1 VRSLRYF
8 ISWGLVFMVL
18 NVITFVIAATQMWLL
33 SPRLCLVVLALSP
46 PLVYGAVRFNRRLHR
61 VYWQV
66 QQEVGELTTV
76 VEEATAG
83 VRVVKAFGRED
94 QQARRLEVEA
104 SSILDQNLEAA
115 RIRAFYVPL
124 LAILPQLCLAAILW
138 YGGRLVIDG
147 QVTLGA
153 LVAFNS
159 YLLLLAWPLQGLG
172 MLFGFAQRA
181 AASAER
187 VFEVLD
193 QPPAI
198 ADRPGAT
205 PLPNPAKG
213 SGEPQGGAPVHREGS
228 GEPQGGAP
236 VGLELAEALFAAF
249 SDPAGYRLFDDARP
263 ALEALAGRGLRLGV
277 VSNFE
282 PWLEDVLALEGV
294 DHLFAAVAISGKLG
308 VAKPDPEI
316 FLAAL
321 AEAGA
326 DPAATVHV
334 GDQPANDV
342 AAARAVG
349 ITPVLIDR
357 FARHPGP
364 DGVHRVEDLLGLVR
378 LLNGHG
384 SG

>member
-1 VRSLRYF
+1 MSRLPPIPDPLDCVLFDAGDTLLAPAPSFQGRFVAVVAAHGLPLEEAAVDAAIAEAVRAAE
-8 ISWGLVFMVL
+8 WPADW
-18 NVITFVIAATQMWLL
+18 TDPATQRSFWVGFY
-33 SPRLCLVVLALSP
+33 RQVLAAL
-46 PLVYGAVRFNRRLHR
+46 GH
-61 VYWQV
+61 
-66 QQEVGELTTV
+66 
-76 VEEATAG
+76 EE
-83 VRVVKAFGRED
+83 
-94 QQARRLEVEA
+94 
-104 SSILDQNLEAA
+104 
-115 RIRAFYVPL
+115 
-124 LAILPQLCLAAILW
+124 
-138 YGGRLVIDG
+138 
-147 QVTLGA
+147 
-153 LVAFNS
+153 
-159 YLLLLAWPLQGLG
+159 G
-172 MLFGFAQRA
+172 M
-181 AASAER
+181 
-187 VFEVLD
+187 
-193 QPPAI
+193 
-198 ADRPGAT
+198 
-205 PLPNPAKG
+205 
-213 SGEPQGGAPVHREGS
+213 EGS
-228 GEPQGGAP
+228 GEPQGGALGDREGSGESQGGAQGNWEGSGELQGGAQ

-263 ALEALAGRGLRLGV
+263 ALEALAGRGLKLGV

-321 AEAGA
+321 TEAGA

-334 GDQPANDV
+334 GDQPGNDV

-357 FARHPGP
+357 FARHPDP

>member
-1 VRSLRYF
+1 MSRLPPIPDPLHCVLFDAGDTLLAPAPSFQGRFVAVAAAHGLPLEEAAVDAAIAEAVRAAE
-8 ISWGLVFMVL
+8 WPADW
-18 NVITFVIAATQMWLL
+18 TDPATQRSFWVGFY
-33 SPRLCLVVLALSP
+33 RQVLA
-46 PLVYGAVRFNRRLHR
+46 A
-61 VYWQV
+61 
-66 QQEVGELTTV
+66 
-76 VEEATAG
+76 
-83 VRVVKAFGRED
+83 
-94 QQARRLEVEA
+94 
-104 SSILDQNLEAA
+104 
-115 RIRAFYVPL
+115 
-124 LAILPQLCLAAILW
+124 
-138 YGGRLVIDG
+138 
-147 QVTLGA
+147 LGHEG
-153 LVAFNS
+153 
-159 YLLLLAWPLQGLG
+159 P
-172 MLFGFAQRA
+172 
-181 AASAER
+181 
-187 VFEVLD
+187 
-193 QPPAI
+193 
-198 ADRPGAT
+198 
-205 PLPNPAKG
+205 
-213 SGEPQGGAPVHREGS
+213 EGS

>member
-1 VRSLRYF
+1 MSRLPPIPDPLHCVLFDAGDTLLAPAPSFQGRFVAVAAAHGLPLEEAAVDAAIAEAVRAAE
-8 ISWGLVFMVL
+8 WPADW
-18 NVITFVIAATQMWLL
+18 TDPATQRSFWVGFY
-33 SPRLCLVVLALSP
+33 RQVLA
-46 PLVYGAVRFNRRLHR
+46 A
-61 VYWQV
+61 
-66 QQEVGELTTV
+66 
-76 VEEATAG
+76 
-83 VRVVKAFGRED
+83 
-94 QQARRLEVEA
+94 
-104 SSILDQNLEAA
+104 
-115 RIRAFYVPL
+115 
-124 LAILPQLCLAAILW
+124 
-138 YGGRLVIDG
+138 
-147 QVTLGA
+147 LGHE
-153 LVAFNS
+153 
-159 YLLLLAWPLQGLG
+159 G
-172 MLFGFAQRA
+172 M
-181 AASAER
+181 
-187 VFEVLD
+187 
-193 QPPAI
+193 
-198 ADRPGAT
+198 
-205 PLPNPAKG
+205 
-213 SGEPQGGAPVHREGS
+213 EGS
-228 GEPQGGAP
+228 GEPLGGAP

>member
-1 VRSLRYF
+1 MSRLPPIPQPLECVLFDAGDTLLAPAPSFQGRFVAVAAAHGLPLEEAAVDAAIAEAVRAAE
-8 ISWGLVFMVL
+8 WPADW
-18 NVITFVIAATQMWLL
+18 TDPATQRSFWVGFY
-33 SPRLCLVVLALSP
+33 RQVLA
-46 PLVYGAVRFNRRLHR
+46 A
-61 VYWQV
+61 
-66 QQEVGELTTV
+66 
-76 VEEATAG
+76 
-83 VRVVKAFGRED
+83 
-94 QQARRLEVEA
+94 
-104 SSILDQNLEAA
+104 
-115 RIRAFYVPL
+115 
-124 LAILPQLCLAAILW
+124 
-138 YGGRLVIDG
+138 
-147 QVTLGA
+147 LGHE
-153 LVAFNS
+153 
-159 YLLLLAWPLQGLG
+159 G
-172 MLFGFAQRA
+172 M
-181 AASAER
+181 
-187 VFEVLD
+187 
-193 QPPAI
+193 
-198 ADRPGAT
+198 
-205 PLPNPAKG
+205 
-213 SGEPQGGAPVHREGS
+213 EGS

-263 ALEALAGRGLRLGV
+263 ALEALAGRGLKLGV

-357 FARHPGP
+357 FARHPDP
-364 DGVHRVEDLLGLVR
+364 DGAHRVEDLLGLVR

>member
-1 VRSLRYF
+1 MSRLPPIPDPLHCVLFDAGDTLLAPAPSFQGRFVAVAAAHGLPLEEAAVDAAIAEAVRAAE
-8 ISWGLVFMVL
+8 WPADW
-18 NVITFVIAATQMWLL
+18 TDPATQRSFWVGFY
-33 SPRLCLVVLALSP
+33 RQVLA
-46 PLVYGAVRFNRRLHR
+46 A
-61 VYWQV
+61 
-66 QQEVGELTTV
+66 
-76 VEEATAG
+76 
-83 VRVVKAFGRED
+83 
-94 QQARRLEVEA
+94 
-104 SSILDQNLEAA
+104 
-115 RIRAFYVPL
+115 
-124 LAILPQLCLAAILW
+124 
-138 YGGRLVIDG
+138 
-147 QVTLGA
+147 LGHE
-153 LVAFNS
+153 
-159 YLLLLAWPLQGLG
+159 G
-172 MLFGFAQRA
+172 M
-181 AASAER
+181 E
-187 VFEVLD
+187 
-193 QPPAI
+193 
-198 ADRPGAT
+198 
-205 PLPNPAKG
+205 G

-263 ALEALAGRGLRLGV
+263 ALEALAGRGLKLGV